1 MNRALTLTSSV
12 AGAVIVA
19 LDGTVLVIAQPTLRH
34 DLDASLT
41 QVQWTSTGYL
51 IAVAGLLV
59 FAGRLGDRYG
69 HHLTFGVG
77 MVGFGLASA
86 GIGFAP
92 GVGWVIALRIAQ
104 GVFGAL
110 SQPATLGML
119 RAAYPPERL
128 RRPLALRTAGIGVA
142 AAVGPVVGGA
152 LVTGFGWRAV
162 FFLTVPPA
170 LVLGVLALTVRN
182 PPRACRLDQAG
193 CKSRCLAADPSG
205 GWCVQ
210 LQGGGGRQRGALAT
224 DDNAA
229 DVRASP
235 RDAGLIQTTGPR
247 PARSGAPGLDLPGA
261 LLLALCLACLVH
273 TLVALPASGRLPAG
287 GLGLAVAVVAGAV
300 LVRHE
305 RRTVSPL
312 VPSDVVGVPAVSAA
326 LGVLVAASAALN
338 GTLFACVHILQGELG
353 LDAFRS
359 ALVSVPLAVLM
370 VVAAMGCPVL
380 LRRAGVRRTTVGATV
395 VLALGVLV
403 LSRAADTLTLCA
415 GFALLGAGFGTVMVA
430 ATHVVVRRAP
440 VASAGVAGGLQ
451 QTAMNVGPVL
461 GVAVAALLMGLGTAR
476 SPMLVLAAVAL
487 VGAVAGCALPGRAVA
502 MITDQDDA
510 EDRSGV
516 PARR

>member
-1 MNRALTLTSSV
+1 MNRALTLASSV

-19 LDGTVLVIAQPTLRH
+19 LDGTVLVVAQPTLRR

-59 FAGRLGDRYG
+59 FAGRLGDRFG
-69 HHLTFGVG
+69 HHRTFGVG
-77 MVGFGLASA
+77 MVGFAVASA
-86 GIGFAP
+86 GIGLAP
-92 GVGWVIALRIAQ
+92 GVGWVIGLRVVQ

-119 RAAYPPERL
+119 RAAFPPERL
-128 RRPLALRTAGIGVA
+128 RRPLAVRTAGIGVA

-162 FFLTVPPA
+162 FFLNVVPA
-170 LVLGVLALTVRN
+170 LVLGVLALGVRS
-182 PPRACRLDQAG
+182 A
-193 CKSRCLAADPSG
+193 
-205 GWCVQ
+205 
-210 LQGGGGRQRGALAT
+210 
-224 DDNAA
+224 
-229 DVRASP
+229 
-235 RDAGLIQTTGPR
+235 PR
-247 PARSGAPGLDLPGA
+247 PTRAGAPRLDLPGA

-273 TLVALPASGRLPAG
+273 TLVALPASGRPPAD
-287 GLGLAVAVVAGAV
+287 GLGLAVAVVAGVA

-312 VPSDVVGVPAVSAA
+312 VPSDVVGVPAVGAA

-338 GTLFACVHILQGELG
+338 GTLFACVHVLQGELG
-353 LDAFRS
+353 LDAFHS
-359 ALVSVPLAVLM
+359 ALISLPLAVLM
-370 VVAAMGCPVL
+370 VGAAAGCPLL
-380 LRRAGVRRTTVGATV
+380 LRQAGARRTTVGATV

-403 LSRAADTLTLCA
+403 LVRAAGTPALCA

-430 ATHVVVRRAP
+430 ATHVVVRQAP
-440 VASAGVAGGLQ
+440 VESAGVAGGLQ

-476 SPMLVLAAVAL
+476 SPLLALAAMAGL
-487 VGAVAGCALPGRAVA
+487 GAVAGCALPGRTVA
-502 MITDQDDA
+502 TITDRGDVGT
-510 EDRSGV
+510 RSGV
-516 PARR
+516 PAGR